1 MKYRFV
7 KNYRTD
13 FRVSEMCRVLM
24 VGSSGYYAWLERRK
38 QGAGDRELS
47 DAKLRPEIIRAFKTS
62 KGRYGSPRM
71 YHELKALG
79 LVCGKRRVARLMREL
94 KLVARR
100 APRRVRTTDSNHRF
114 PVAMNVLDRRFSVEQ
129 IPGPDRYWC
138 SDFTYVP
145 TDQGWLYLAVVL
157 DLFSRRVVGWSM
169 SVSMAQDF
177 VLDAFTMAVGQRAP
191 QPGLLHHSDRGSQ
204 YAGYAHRD
212 LLAGCQAEVSMSRKA
227 NCWDNA
233 VIESFFSSI
242 KTELINADQFSTR
255 EQARSAIFEY
265 IEVFY
270 NRERRHSTL
279 DYISPDEYERRHR
292 INMQPKPA

>member
-7 KNYRTD
+7 KSYRLS
-13 FRVSEMCRVLM
+13 FRVSEMCRVLK
-24 VGSSGYYAWLERRK
+24 VGSSGYYAWMDRGKR
-38 QGAGDRELS
+38 GASLRAIS
-47 DAKLRPEIIRAFKTS
+47 DTKLRSVIVGVFKAS

-79 LVCGKRRVARLMREL
+79 FACSKKRVARLMSEL
-94 KLVARR
+94 NLVARR

-114 PVAMNVLDRRFSVEQ
+114 PVAMNLLDRRFSVDQ
-129 IPGPDRYWC
+129 IPGPNQFWC

-157 DLFSRRVVGWSM
+157 DLYSRKVVGWSM
-169 SVSMAQDF
+169 SASMDQDF
-177 VLDAFTMAVGQRAP
+177 VLDAFTMAVGQRHP
-191 QPGLLHHSDRGSQ
+191 QPGLLHHSDQGSQ

-233 VIESFFSSI
+233 VIESFFASI
-242 KTELINADQFSTR
+242 KTELIHTGRFATR
-255 EQARSAIFEY
+255 EQASSAIFEY

-279 DYISPDEYERRHR
+279 DYLSPVEYERRHC